1 MGTSKK
7 KVLIIIAIVVAMVI
21 VLVGVYCWLV
31 VSLML
36 SRQYEPDILIS
47 SPDDRHELVVR
58 EWSCLGGGGVDI
70 YIRKTE
76 WYNMWNKKEIES
88 AVTDDYYHPF
98 TAGAYEVEWE
108 SDQVTVRYCEG
119 LEIENVKDPS
129 TWRGLVI
136 YALN

>member
-1 MGTSKK
+1 MTTPGS
-7 KVLIIIAIVVAMVI
+7 
-21 VLVGVYCWLV
+21 G
-31 VSLML
+31 
-36 SRQYEPDILIS
+36 R
-47 SPDDRHELVVR
+47 RHEDGYFQEKSLDHHCHR
-58 EWSCLGGGGVDI
+58 GGGVDI

-76 WYNMWNKKEIES
+76 WYNKWNKKEIES

-119 LEIENVKDPS
+119 LEIENVKDPA

-136 YALN
+136 YALS